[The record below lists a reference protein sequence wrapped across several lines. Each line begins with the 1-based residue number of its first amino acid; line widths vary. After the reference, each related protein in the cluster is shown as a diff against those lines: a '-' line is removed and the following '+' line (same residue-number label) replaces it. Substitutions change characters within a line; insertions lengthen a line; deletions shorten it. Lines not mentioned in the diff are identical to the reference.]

1 MPKWVY
7 SQVNYTPSQ
16 PYSWVEIG
24 GSNESGRAEPKSF
37 LADICNKM
45 AQHAWEFVT
54 LDKEI
59 NDFHLL
65 FKKAD

>member
-7 SQVNYTPSQ
+7 SQVNYTPTS
-16 PYSWVEIG
+16 PHSWVEIG
-24 GSNESGRAEPKSF
+24 GSNQSGRADSRSF
-37 LADICNKM
+37 LADICNAM
-45 AQHAWEFVT
+45 AQQAWEFVT

-59 NDFHLL
+59 NDYRLL